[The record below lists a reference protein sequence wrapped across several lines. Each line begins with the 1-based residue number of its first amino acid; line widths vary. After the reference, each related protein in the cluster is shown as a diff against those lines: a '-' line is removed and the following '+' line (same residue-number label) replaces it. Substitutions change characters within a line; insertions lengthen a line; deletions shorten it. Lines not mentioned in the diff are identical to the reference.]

1 MLFPLKSQRVNQQ
14 NALTMDSAKGKTGE
28 KAVFSTMC
36 GDETTIYDDRALKKR
51 CRKQRN
57 ETYTFFDDFLG
68 RVIN

>member
-28 KAVFSTMC
+28 KGCIFTMC

-57 ETYTFFDDFLG
+57 ETFTFFDDFLG